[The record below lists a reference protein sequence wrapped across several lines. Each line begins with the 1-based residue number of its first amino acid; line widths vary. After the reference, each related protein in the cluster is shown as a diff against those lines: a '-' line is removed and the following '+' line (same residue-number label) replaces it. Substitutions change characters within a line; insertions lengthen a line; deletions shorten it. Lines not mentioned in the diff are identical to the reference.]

1 MSDSRRTLITI
12 IGPTGVGKTALANEL
27 AGRING
33 EIVSADS
40 RQIYRGMDIGT
51 GKPTRDQLAHVP
63 HHLIDRVDPDQS
75 YTLAEYQADAYA
87 AIEAIFACG
96 KQPLL
101 VGGTGLYIRAVTEG
115 LVIPK
120 VPPQLDIRSQLEARA
135 STDGGDVLYAELQQ
149 IDPEAAS
156 QIDPRNVRRTI
167 RALEVYQV
175 TGQKFSALRRIEPPP
190 FHVRHIGLTLPRC
203 ELYARVDQRVDDMIA
218 RGWLDEV
225 RLLASKYAWSLPAM
239 SSLGYPQ
246 IGAVLR
252 GEITLA
258 EAAQQIKHQTHRFV
272 RHQYAWFRPGDP
284 RIAWFN
290 LLQAA
295 SSDIVGLLTR
305 ILDEPFI
312 TQ

>member
-1 MSDSRRTLITI
+1 MSDSRRTLLTI
-12 IGPTGVGKTALANEL
+12 IGPTGVGKTALAIEL
-27 AGRING
+27 AGRIDG

-51 GKPTRDQLAHVP
+51 GKPTRDQLARVP

-87 AIEAIFACG
+87 AIEALFARG

-115 LVIPK
+115 LVIPE
-120 VPPQLDIRSQLEARA
+120 VPPQPDIRSQLEARA
-135 STDGGDVLYAELQQ
+135 STDGGDALYAELQQ

-156 QIDPRNVRRTI
+156 RIDPRNVRRTI

-190 FHVRHIGLTLPRC
+190 FRVRHIGLTLPRH
-203 ELYARVDQRVDDMIA
+203 ELYVRVDQSVDDMIA

-258 EAAQQIKHQTHRFV
+258 EAVQQIKHQTHRFV

-284 RIAWFN
+284 RITWFD
-290 LLQAA
+290 LLQVT